1 MDRRTLTALASGAVL
16 VTVLVTATLGVARTW
31 GWGYAVAWWAGF
43 VGAILLARDL

>member
-1 MDRRTLTALASGAVL
+1 MDRRALIALASGAVL
-16 VTVLVTATLGVARTW
+16 IAVLTFATIGVSRTW